1 VTGPDP
7 QKLFDAKVRAAE
19 RAHDDETVFH
29 RYVNE
34 ATIKA
39 GENVNRT
46 AILINGGACVAILA
60 FLGSLASQGRVGSS
74 QLGDVAGSLTW
85 FAGGVAV
92 GALAAGAAYATN
104 YSIAVLSSSRARE
117 WDQPFIRDGQRSN
130 RWRWI
135 ARSFHILT
143 IALGIGSVAAFGL
156 GIVPV
161 RKSIGRL
168 DPTMPQSVAP
178 MPVPRVTAPP
188 TPSK

>member
-1 VTGPDP
+1 
-7 QKLFDAKVRAAE
+7 
-19 RAHDDETVFH
+19 
-29 RYVNE
+29 
-34 ATIKA
+34 
-39 GENVNRT
+39 
-46 AILINGGACVAILA
+46 
-60 FLGSLASQGRVGSS
+60 
-74 QLGDVAGSLTW
+74 LGDVAGSLTW

-104 YSIAVLSSSRARE
+104 YSIAVLLSRARE